1 MISGNYEDF
10 LVEKLKMF
18 YDLNYGY
25 EIGKFRFD
33 FFAKFNQ
40 RSSKYIVSK
49 KIEFYAFKN
58 NEYFF
63 FKKFDSG
70 FDIKYLES
78 LKIFLNEN
86 IHTITEIDHEHMSS
100 IVTFIFEVNG
110 EISDELA
117 LAVENFKYYK
127 SFMFGLKGWV
137 NCGLMLIN
145 PLKNEGISNKFSRK
159 ELDKFL
165 IKKGGEQ

>member
-1 MISGNYEDF
+1 MISGSYKDF
-10 LVEKLKMF
+10 LVEKLRMF
-18 YDLNYGY
+18 YDIEYDQKIDNF
-25 EIGKFRFD
+25 EFD
-33 FFAKFNQ
+33 FFARFNQ
-40 RSSKYIVSK
+40 RSSKYILTK

-63 FKKFDSG
+63 FKKFDSC
-70 FDIKYLES
+70 FDVTYLES
-78 LKIFLNEN
+78 LKVFLDEN
-86 IHTITEIDHEHMSS
+86 INEITEIDHEHMSS
-100 IVTFIFEVNG
+100 IVTFIFEFSGDIPEDVAKAVN
-110 EISDELA
+110 D
-117 LAVENFKYYK
+117 FKYYK

-159 ELDKFL
+159 ELEKFL

>member
-10 LVEKLKMF
+10 LVEKLRMF

-25 EIGKFRFD
+25 EIGNFQFD

-63 FKKFDSG
+63 FKKFDTC
-70 FDIKYLES
+70 FDGNYLNS
-78 LKIFLNEN
+78 LRKFLDEN
-86 IHTITEIDHEHMSS
+86 IHKITEIDHEHMSS
-100 IVTFIFEVNG
+100 VVTFIFEVNG
-110 EISDELA
+110 DIPEDILLE
-117 LAVENFKYYK
+117 VQNFKYYK

-145 PLKNEGISNKFSRK
+145 PLENQGISNKFSRK